1 MQRFFVKASIGAA
14 GLLALLV
21 PLHGCTNLDETPLSL
36 ISTSNFF
43 TNEGEVL
50 AALAGVY
57 AQLRTT
63 TPEGGLYDVNEIT
76 TDEMVTPIRSSD
88 WNDNGQWIDLHNM
101 TWTPNSIATSNFF
114 NGDWNNPYA
123 GIARANLFLSAVQNV
138 TVANKASIIAE
149 VRALRAFYYYLLMDF
164 FGGVPIVTTTELGKH
179 PRNTRREVFDF
190 IEKELIA
197 ARDSG
202 LPATRPVEENGRF
215 TQGGADAILAN
226 MYVNAGVF
234 TKEGAGSGGIS
245 ASSYNSCS
253 GVAVAAGPDA
263 CLAADSAATR
273 LMHSP
278 YYRLADSFPQSF
290 RADNSSSPEN
300 IFVV

>member
-1 MQRFFVKASIGAA
+1 MKRFFVKASIGAA

-76 TDEMVTPIRSSD
+76 TDEMVVPIRGSD

-123 GIARANLFLSAVQNV
+123 GIARANLFLSAAR
-138 TVANKASIIAE
+138 TSPS
-149 VRALRAFYYYLLMDF
+149 R
-164 FGGVPIVTTTELGKH
+164 
-179 PRNTRREVFDF
+179 TRRRSSL
-190 IEKELIA
+190 K
-197 ARDSG
+197 SG
-202 LPATRPVEENGRF
+202 RCAPSIT
-215 TQGGADAILAN
+215 T
-226 MYVNAGVF
+226 
-234 TKEGAGSGGIS
+234 
-245 ASSYNSCS
+245 C
-253 GVAVAAGPDA
+253 
-263 CLAADSAATR
+263 
-273 LMHSP
+273 
-278 YYRLADSFPQSF
+278 
-290 RADNSSSPEN
+290 
-300 IFVV
+300 